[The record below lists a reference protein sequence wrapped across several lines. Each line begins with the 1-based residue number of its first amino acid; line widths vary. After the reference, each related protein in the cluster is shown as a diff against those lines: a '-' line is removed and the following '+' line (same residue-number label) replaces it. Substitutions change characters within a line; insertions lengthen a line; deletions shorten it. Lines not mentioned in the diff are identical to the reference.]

1 MAGYFPNWFF
11 ATAHMPG
18 QYWRPITVTPP
29 VPDGG
34 SASGVT
40 RLRRVTIPLR
50 TLDIRADDEDD
61 VLLAVI
67 RAFLQK
73 VT

>member
-18 QYWRPITVTPP
+18 QYWRPTQVTPP
-29 VPDGG
+29 IPDGG
-34 SASGVT
+34 SSSGVR
-40 RLRRVTIPLR
+40 RLQRVTIPLR
-50 TLDIRADDEDD
+50 GLNIGPDDEDD
-61 VLLAVI
+61 IILAVI
-67 RAFLQK
+67 AAFLKK